1 MFISK
6 KKKQNNN
13 VCVQLVESYRSDG
26 KIHQRVIK
34 HIGTATT
41 DESLEHLVKLAT
53 EIKGMLLENT
63 SLIQIDNYHKQELSK
78 IHGSKNFIL
87 NCIPLKRIAKGLPE
101 IYGRI
106 FDEIGLKNITP
117 SKSNY
122 SGIIKDIVI
131 GRIACF
137 GSKKK
142 ICEQL
147 DKKFNKKHDL
157 NSIYRAM
164 DKLTEDIIIKI
175 QDKICQYNKNLLNG
189 ELKVLF

>member
-26 KIHQRVIK
+26 KMHQRVIK
-34 HIGTATT
+34 HIGTAATE
-41 DESLEHLVKLAT
+41 ESLERLVKLAT
-53 EIKGMLLENT
+53 DIKGMLLENS
-63 SLIQIDNYHKQELSK
+63 SLTQIDNFHKQELSK

-87 NCIPLKRIAKGLPE
+87 NCVPLKRIAKGLPE
-101 IYGRI
+101 IYGKI
-106 FDEIGLKNITP
+106 FDEIGLKEIIY

-122 SGIIKDIVI
+122 SEIIKDTVI
-131 GRIACF
+131 GRISCL

-147 DKKFNKKHDL
+147 EKKFNKKYDL

-164 DKLTEDIIIKI
+164 DKLTEDTIIKI
-175 QDKICQYNKNLLNG
+175 QDKICQYNKNLLNTDFHG
-189 ELKVLF
+189 K